1 MDAKDKIYAVGIVV
15 TLLLGVWNFIQ
26 LRHAARH
33 ASFINTVTAQRI
45 EWIEKLRQDIGRFV
59 GLTHHWSRTEPQ
71 DETKHTALLQELD
84 TLRYV
89 IRLRLNPD
97 DTPDRRVADL
107 IRKIPDITH
116 SLRRQELDAA
126 VEELVTVS
134 QQIIKA
140 EWEKVKDEAKYGDL
154 KDR

>member
-1 MDAKDKIYAVGIVV
+1 
-15 TLLLGVWNFIQ
+15 
-26 LRHAARH
+26 
-33 ASFINTVTAQRI
+33 
-45 EWIEKLRQDIGRFV
+45 
-59 GLTHHWSRTEPQ
+59 
-71 DETKHTALLQELD
+71 LLQELD

-140 EWEKVKDEAKYGDL
+140 ELSPRVTAFFP
-154 KDR
+154 R